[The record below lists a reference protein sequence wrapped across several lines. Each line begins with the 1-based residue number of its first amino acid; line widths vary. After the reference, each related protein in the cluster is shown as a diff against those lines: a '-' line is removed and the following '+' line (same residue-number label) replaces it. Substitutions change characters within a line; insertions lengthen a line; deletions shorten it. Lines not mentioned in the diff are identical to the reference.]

1 MNLATLQVELRLK
14 DCRGRRDRK
23 RRLEEVIRKLRKH
36 FNISATEEEGR
47 DPDSARLFAAAVGS
61 IRGQARES
69 LERAA
74 EALAAHPDLELS
86 HCELRD
92 L

>member
-1 MNLATLQVELRLK
+1 MNLATLRVEFRVR

-23 RRLEEVIRKLRKH
+23 RRLEEIVKRLRKH
-36 FNISATEEEGR
+36 FNVSAAAAEGR
-47 DPDSARLFAAAVGS
+47 EADSARLVAAAVGS
-61 IRGQARES
+61 LRGQAREI
-69 LERAA
+69 LERVA

-86 HCELRD
+86 ECELRD